1 MSSKPS
7 CADFDAAGCLMNRD
21 DHLNNIAKYTGRMAQ
36 EIRALNAVGRFDINS
51 VAEDFLI
58 PVLKLVFDCPDL
70 QNMNKI
76 RANFPA
82 VDLGCPKTKVSFQVT
97 TNGTTSKVEKTLKKF
112 HEHNLS
118 KAFDRLYVLAL
129 TEKQTSYTAKSLERV
144 IAALSIPFDP
154 AADVIDW
161 DDILARIRHV
171 ETDKLEAIDHY
182 LASGWA
188 KRDNHVKFREQL
200 DKFLAFSTEK
210 IEVEKTSRKYIPAIF
225 VETHSTKEQM
235 RLFANPLFFYRKV
248 QDKLRCF
255 DYDHLNASLKIA
267 GEPELVSELDASL
280 LSAAPATFAELGA
293 WLDQVD
299 QAISVEL
306 AKVRPLSWHRETGE
320 AHYQPINPESA
331 GWMIA
336 RLQLEGAASGLTSRL
351 NDARALISLIRNKIF
366 LVTSMAGQGKTNF
379 VCDLVENQ
387 FRLFEIPCLFIPAR
401 QLNGFATGTRLFD
414 YIAHNR
420 YAPDGTKLHDYLTLF
435 DQVAR
440 DVEKPFVILI
450 DGINEV
456 TDLASFNEEL
466 KAFCSAVCQYDWIK
480 LVITCR
486 SEFFD
491 ERFATILDEPFAAH
505 IHRVNDLRSEMTDLS
520 KARLLSAYLKHF
532 SIKGSLQGQ
541 AKAFLEND
549 LLLLRIFCERYEGSD
564 VGYVTDIYK
573 GDLFVDYLR
582 KKIDSFPQQQQ
593 AKALPTLFK
602 IAASMLASNDFS
614 KLSVRNFT
622 AEEQEIVRR
631 FIEDDVI
638 LRQEVDSEGL
648 AAVGDLAISFT
659 YDELRDFIIAY
670 QLVDRAGADQAQ
682 ALTEML
688 ARLPSHPVYEGVY
701 RYAYLL
707 ARRAKDISA
716 IAACEAVPNFTEHFS
731 LNVHLL
737 RPAVQTSEDV
747 ARVKAILA
755 DASDA
760 RRRRRVALF
769 LLHRRNAAD
778 LLNIAILIGQL
789 NDLEDA
795 EHASFIRAI
804 FGGHR
809 DYDQLAWRQSIN
821 ELVTDVGEDEG
832 GRGLV
837 RYTPQW
843 LAFFLHAAAHAG
855 WLERERASTLF
866 QDAGDAANCAEALV
880 LVGLAKAT
888 PVQMLLADIAASAG
902 ALA

>member
-1 MSSKPS
+1 
-7 CADFDAAGCLMNRD
+7 MNRD
-21 DHLNNIAKYTGRMAQ
+21 DHLNNIAKYAGRLVH

-58 PVLKLVFDCPDL
+58 PVLKQAFECPDL

-76 RANFPA
+76 QANFPA
-82 VDLGCPKTKVSFQVT
+82 VDLGCATTRVSFQVT
-97 TNGTTSKVEKTLKKF
+97 TDGSSSKVEKTLAKF
-112 HEHNLS
+112 HEHDLERT
-118 KAFDRLYVLAL
+118 FDHLYVLAL
-129 TEKQTSYTAKSLERV
+129 TEKQTSYTAKSLERA
-144 IAALSIPFDP
+144 IAALTIPFDP

-161 DDILARIRHV
+161 DDILTRIRHL

-188 KRDNHVKFREQL
+188 KRDSQVKFREQL
-200 DKFLAFSTEK
+200 NKFLAFSAEK
-210 IEVEKTSRKYIPAIF
+210 IEVEKTSRKYIPSIF

-235 RLFANPLFFYRKV
+235 RLFANPLFFYRKI
-248 QDKLRCF
+248 QDKLRRF
-255 DYDHLNASLKIA
+255 AYDQLNASLKIA
-267 GEPELVSELDASL
+267 GEPELVSELDACL
-280 LSAAPATFAELGA
+280 LNATLPTFAELGA

-299 QAISVEL
+299 QAIGVEL
-306 AKVRPLSWHRETGE
+306 AKVRPLSWCRETGE
-320 AHYQPINPESA
+320 ARYEPVNPESA

-336 RLQLEGAASGLTSRL
+336 RLQLEGTASRLTSRL
-351 NDARALISLIRNKIF
+351 NDARALIGLICNKIF

-401 QLNGFATGTRLFD
+401 QLNGFASGMRLFN

-420 YAPDGTKLHDYLTLF
+420 YAPDGTKLHDYLALF
-435 DQVAR
+435 DQVAH

-466 KAFCSAVCQYDWIK
+466 KAFCSAVCQYDCIK

-491 ERFATILDEPFAAH
+491 ERFATMLDEPFAAH

-520 KARLLSAYLKHF
+520 KARLLNAYLAHF
-532 SIKGSLQGQ
+532 RIKGSLQGQ

-582 KKIDSFPQQQQ
+582 KKIGSFPLQHQ
-593 AKALPTLFK
+593 AKAQPTLFK
-602 IAASMLASNDFS
+602 IAASMLAADDFS
-614 KLSVRNFT
+614 KLSVRDFS

-631 FIEDDVI
+631 FVEDDVI
-638 LRQEVDSEGL
+638 LRREVDSGGL

-670 QLVDRAGADQAQ
+670 QLVDRAAADHAQ

-688 ARLPSHPVYEGVY
+688 ARLPSRPVYEGVY

-707 ARRAKDISA
+707 ARKANDTAA
-716 IAACEAVPNFTEHFS
+716 IAACEAAPNFTEHFS

-737 RPAVQTSEDV
+737 PPAVQTSEDV

-755 DASDA
+755 DAGAS

-769 LLHRRNAAD
+769 LLHRRNAAA
-778 LLNIAILIGQL
+778 LLNIAILIGHL

-795 EHASFIRAI
+795 EHATFIRAI
-804 FGGHR
+804 FSGHP
-809 DYDQLAWRQSIN
+809 DYDALTWRQSID
-821 ELVTDVGEDEG
+821 ELVADVGEDEG

-837 RYTPQW
+837 RYSPQW
-843 LAFFLHAAAHAG
+843 LAFFLHAAAHSG
-855 WLERERASTLF
+855 WRERERTSSLF
-866 QDAGDAANCAEALV
+866 QDTGDAVNCAAALV
-880 LVGLAKAT
+880 LVGPARAT
-888 PVQMLLADIAASAG
+888 AVQTLLADIAASAG
-902 ALA
+902 AKV